1 MKQFCEITVLGYVS
15 SEVESGKGKVDLA
28 TFLLITN
35 LDYKQQKGTKKFYKL
50 YFKIVTTGTLAEHI
64 KNIAKVG
71 DQVFAV
77 GELKVNLWKGKTTNE
92 IWTREIR
99 ILKEKP
105 DEDSE
110 VPINLSNI
118 GTPVLELELKNRN
131 RSIIPGV
138 KSKHAERLESG
149 YYGSEGN
156 DEGVTTGD
164 DLYGGEF

>member
-50 YFKIVTTGTLAEHI
+50 YFKIVITGTLAEHI

-77 GELKVNLWKGKTTNE
+77 GELKTNLWKGKTTNE
-92 IWTREIR
+92 IWTKEILSL
-99 ILKEKP
+99 IHI
-105 DEDSE
+105 SE
-110 VPINLSNI
+110 P
-118 GTPVLELELKNRN
+118 TRP
-131 RSIIPGV
+131 
-138 KSKHAERLESG
+138 
-149 YYGSEGN
+149 Y
-156 DEGVTTGD
+156 
-164 DLYGGEF
+164 

>member
-28 TFLLITN
+28 TFLMISN
-35 LDYKQQKGTKKFYKL
+35 LDYKQQQGTKKFYKL

-77 GELKVNLWKGKTTNE
+77 GELKTNLWKGKTTNE
-92 IWTREIR
+92 IWTKEIR

-105 DEDSE
+105 DKDSE
-110 VPINLSNI
+110 VPMDLSKI
-118 GTPVLELELKNRN
+118 GTGSLERELKN
-131 RSIIPGV
+131 
-138 KSKHAERLESG
+138 
-149 YYGSEGN
+149 
-156 DEGVTTGD
+156 
-164 DLYGGEF
+164 